1 MPPWRGTRR
10 RMPPAPERSRRADL
24 ATAAVIATA
33 LAVHLIVVITRRF
46 QLAPDEALFWD
57 WARHPQL
64 GYAEKPPLV
73 AWVIAAT
80 RAIAGDTEAGV
91 RLAAPWLTA
100 FTVSCVAYLT
110 RAMYSSRHAL
120 LAACTLL
127 AMPLM
132 NAGAVLITPDTPMG
146 AAWAATLVLSWRA
159 SQRGGIAR
167 WAAAGVTLGLALL
180 AKYTAAALLVGIVAH
195 AFMTRRERPG
205 RSWTGRWWLGPLV
218 AGAVSVAVL
227 SPALWWNAQNGWIS
241 FAHVASQGRVGQAA
255 RLRPDLFA
263 RFLGGE
269 SLVVSPILFVLV
281 ITGLVAAAASAWRGD
296 ARQRFLMSFAL
307 PLLLTYVAVS
317 FRVKALENWP
327 GAAWLASAAA
337 ISPLMAGLWERRGR
351 RAIVVAAF
359 ALGVAMTA
367 LGFFPDAVY
376 RAGLPRPD
384 RIDPAARLRGWRE
397 TGALL
402 ERVHAERG
410 GADVIAGATEQ
421 ITAEM
426 AFYGPGRPEVACLD
440 TGRRRNQYD
449 LWGRL
454 EGLEGRDL
462 LVVADAAKLDRVA
475 ALFDGVEVIAYQP
488 VVQGGVTLRTMVVV
502 AGHGYRGRTTLTPAV
517 PY

>member
-1 MPPWRGTRR
+1 MPPE
-10 RMPPAPERSRRADL
+10 PERSRRVDV
-24 ATAAVIATA
+24 ATVAVIATA
-33 LAVHLIVVITRRF
+33 LVVHLAIVLTRRF

-64 GYAEKPPLV
+64 GYAEKPPMV
-73 AWVIAAT
+73 AWVIAVT

-100 FTVSCVAYLT
+100 FTVSCVAWLT
-110 RAMYSSRHAL
+110 RAMFSSLHAL
-120 LAACTLL
+120 MAACTLL

-132 NAGAVLITPDTPMG
+132 NAGGVLITPDTPMG
-146 AAWAATLVLSWRA
+146 AAWAATLVLAWRA
-159 SQRGGIAR
+159 SRRGGLAP
-167 WAAAGVTLGLALL
+167 WLAVGATVGLALL
-180 AKYTAAALLVGIVAH
+180 AKYTAAALLVGIFAH
-195 AFMTRRERPG
+195 AFMTRRESAG
-205 RSWTGRWWLGPLV
+205 RSWRGRWWPGPLL
-218 AGAVSVAVL
+218 AAAVSLVVL
-227 SPALWWNAQNGWIS
+227 SPALWWNAQHGWVS

-281 ITGLVAAAASAWRGD
+281 VVGLVAAARLAWRGD
-296 ARQRFLMSFAL
+296 ARQRFLMCFAL

-327 GAAWLASAAA
+327 GPAWLASAAA
-337 ISPLMAGLWERRGR
+337 VSPFMVGLWARRRGR
-351 RAIVVAAF
+351 ATLVAAF
-359 ALGVAMTA
+359 GLGAAMTC

-376 RAGLPRPD
+376 RMGLARPD

-402 ERVHAERG
+402 ARVHAERG
-410 GADVIAGATEQ
+410 GRDLIAGATEQ

-426 AFYGPGRPEVACLD
+426 AFYGPGRPEPACLD

-454 EGLEGRDL
+454 EGLQGRDV

-475 ALFDGVEVIAYQP
+475 ALFERVEVLAEQPVAQDGVV
-488 VVQGGVTLRTMVVV
+488 LRTMVVA